1 MSQETKRKTVL
12 IVDDEEIN
20 RVILSS
26 MLSGNYDTLEA
37 ENGREA
43 LEICRA
49 RRGEI
54 AIMLLD
60 IIMPAMDGIEVL
72 EAMNQLGYIE
82 EIPVVMISTET
93 GSETMKKA
101 YDLGAV
107 DYIPRSSYSR

>member
-1 MSQETKRKTVL
+1 MSKETKRKTVL

-49 RRGEI
+49 RRG
-54 AIMLLD
+54 
-60 IIMPAMDGIEVL
+60 
-72 EAMNQLGYIE
+72 
-82 EIPVVMISTET
+82 
-93 GSETMKKA
+93 
-101 YDLGAV
+101 
-107 DYIPRSSYSR
+107 